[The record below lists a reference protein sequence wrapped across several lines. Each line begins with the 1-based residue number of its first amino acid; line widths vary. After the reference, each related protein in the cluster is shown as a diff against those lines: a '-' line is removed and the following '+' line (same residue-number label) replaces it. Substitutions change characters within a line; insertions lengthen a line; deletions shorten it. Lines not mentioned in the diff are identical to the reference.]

1 MHVEPDLMKGNQSMS
16 IHRIENRASRT
27 ADITCGCRAVSF
39 YESNPFLKSGDW
51 IAPLLLPKEVQTL
64 LKIPHADKLLRVLL
78 GPKGVYEWVIA
89 RTKYID
95 TLFEKAAADTF
106 SQVIILGAGFD
117 SRAVRFHKELAGAK
131 VFELDSG
138 TTQLMKTIQYVKK
151 GIIVPDNVT
160 FIPINFEMES
170 VTAKLEKAGF
180 IKGAKTLLL
189 LEGAVQYLK
198 PDLVLQTMASI
209 LGLTGP
215 GSRLILEYGEAGM
228 VDWQDNGVE
237 QLKFGLNE
245 SVVDLFLAESGYRL
259 LDRKDSKELEKTFF
273 TDSRGRIR
281 NKVQGNQSILVAER
295 M

>member
-1 MHVEPDLMKGNQSMS
+1 MS
-16 IHRIENRASRT
+16 SHRIETRASRT
-27 ADITCGCRAVSF
+27 ADITCGCRAISF

-51 IAPLLLPKEVQTL
+51 VAPMLISKEVQTL
-64 LKIPHADKLLRVLL
+64 LKIPYADKLLRYLL
-78 GPKGVYEWVIA
+78 GPRGVYEWVIA

-95 TLFEKAAADTF
+95 NLFEKAGAETF

-117 SRAVRFHKELAGAK
+117 SRAVRFHKELSKAR

-138 TTQLMKTIQYVKK
+138 TTQLMKTIQYVKR

-198 PDLVLQTMASI
+198 PELVRQTMASI

-215 GSRLILEYGEAGM
+215 GSRLILEYGESGM
-228 VDWQDNGVE
+228 TDWLESGVE

-245 SVVDLFLAESGYRL
+245 NVVNLLLAESGYRL
-259 LDRKDSKELEKTFF
+259 SDCQDAKTLEKTYF
-273 TDSRGRIR
+273 TDTRGRVR
-281 NKVQGNQSILVAER
+281 NKVGGNQAILVAER
-295 M
+295 I

>member
-1 MHVEPDLMKGNQSMS
+1 MS
-16 IHRIENRASRT
+16 SHRIETRASRT
-27 ADITCGCRAVSF
+27 ADITCGCRAISF

-51 IAPLLLPKEVQTL
+51 VAPMLISKEVQTL
-64 LKIPHADKLLRVLL
+64 LKIPYADKLLRYLL
-78 GPKGVYEWVIA
+78 GPRGVYEWVIA

-95 TLFEKAAADTF
+95 NLFEKAGAETF

-117 SRAVRFHKELAGAK
+117 SRAVRFHKELAKAR

-138 TTQLMKTIQYVKK
+138 TTQLMKTIQYVKRS
-151 GIIVPDNVT
+151 IIVPDNVT

-189 LEGAVQYLK
+189 LEGAVQYLR
-198 PDLVLQTMASI
+198 PELVRQTMASI

-215 GSRLILEYGEAGM
+215 GSRLILEYGESGM
-228 VDWQDNGVE
+228 TDWLESGVE

-245 SVVDLFLAESGYRL
+245 NVVNLLLAESGYRL
-259 LDRKDSKELEKTFF
+259 SDCQDAKTLEKTYF
-273 TDSRGRIR
+273 TDTRGRVR
-281 NKVQGNQSILVAER
+281 NKVGGHQAILVAER
-295 M
+295 I

>member
-1 MHVEPDLMKGNQSMS
+1 MPS
-16 IHRIENRASRT
+16 HRIETRASRT

-51 IAPLLLPKEVQTL
+51 VAPMLLPREVQTL
-64 LKIPHADKLLRVLL
+64 LKIPHAEKLLRVLL

-95 TLFEKAAADTF
+95 TLFENAAADTF

-117 SRAVRFHKELAGAK
+117 SRAVRFHKELAGAR

-138 TTQLMKTIQYVKK
+138 TTQLMKTIQYVKR

-170 VTAKLEKAGF
+170 VTTKLEKAGF
-180 IKGAKTLLL
+180 VRETKTLLL
-189 LEGAVQYLK
+189 IEGAVQYLK
-198 PDLVLQTMASI
+198 PQLMLQTMASI
-209 LGLTGP
+209 LGLTGR
-215 GSRLILEYGEAGM
+215 GSHLILEYGEAGM
-228 VDWQDNGVE
+228 ADWQENGLE

-245 SVVDLFLAESGYRL
+245 SVVDLILAESGYQL
-259 LDRKDSKELEKTFF
+259 LDRKDAKELEKTFF
-273 TDSRGRIR
+273 TDTRGRVR
-281 NKVQGNQSILVAER
+281 NKVRGNQSILVAER
-295 M
+295 L

>member
-1 MHVEPDLMKGNQSMS
+1 MPS
-16 IHRIENRASRT
+16 HRIETRASRT
-27 ADITCGCRAVSF
+27 ADITCGCRAISF

-51 IAPLLLPKEVQTL
+51 IAPLLLPKQIQNL
-64 LKIPHADKLLRVLL
+64 LKIPYADKLLRYML

-95 TLFEKAAADTF
+95 TLFEKAASDTF
-106 SQVIILGAGFD
+106 SQVIILGAGLD
-117 SRAVRFHKELAGAK
+117 SRAVRFHKELAGAR

-138 TTQLMKTIQYVKK
+138 TTQLMKTMQYVKK

-180 IKGAKTLLL
+180 IMGAKTLVL
-189 LEGAVQYLK
+189 LEGGVQYLN
-198 PDLVLQTMASI
+198 PELVRQTMASI

-228 VDWQDNGVE
+228 VDWQDNGAE

-245 SVVDLFLAESGYRL
+245 SVVNLFLVESGYRL
-259 LDRKDSKELEKTFF
+259 LDRKDAKTLEKTYF
-273 TDSRGRIR
+273 TDPLGRVR
-281 NKVQGNQSILVAER
+281 NKVQSNQSILVAER

>member
-1 MHVEPDLMKGNQSMS
+1 MS
-16 IHRIENRASRT
+16 SHRIETRASRT
-27 ADITCGCRAVSF
+27 ADITCGCRAISF

-51 IAPLLLPKEVQTL
+51 VAPMLISKEVQTL
-64 LKIPHADKLLRVLL
+64 LKIPYADKLLRYLL
-78 GPKGVYEWVIA
+78 GPRGVYEWVIA

-95 TLFEKAAADTF
+95 NLFEKAGAETF

-117 SRAVRFHKELAGAK
+117 SRAVRFHKELSKAR

-138 TTQLMKTIQYVKK
+138 TTQLMKTIQYVKR

-198 PDLVLQTMASI
+198 PELVRQTMASI

-215 GSRLILEYGEAGM
+215 GSRLILEYGESGM
-228 VDWQDNGVE
+228 TDWLESGVE

-245 SVVDLFLAESGYRL
+245 NMVNLLLAESGYRL
-259 LDRKDSKELEKTFF
+259 SDCQDAKTLEKTYF
-273 TDSRGRIR
+273 TDTRGRVR
-281 NKVQGNQSILVAER
+281 NKVGGNQAILVAER
-295 M
+295 I